1 MAKLSG
7 GCGCGAIRYE
17 CFSEPLAVSFCYCR
31 DCQQASGGP
40 FCNYA
45 VVPVEAVKVTQGQTK
60 SYAVQAD
67 SGNTVPREFC
77 SECGAPLFARN
88 GKVFVLTVGSL
99 DDAHG
104 IKPTIAIWLDS
115 AQPWAPVPENVERF
129 RQNPPITLGA

>member
-1 MAKLSG
+1 MTKLSG
-7 GCGCGAIRYE
+7 GCRCEAIRYE

-31 DCQQASGGP
+31 DCQKASGGS

-45 VVPVEAVKVTQGQTK
+45 VVPAEAVKVAKGQTK

-67 SGNTVPREFC
+67 SGNIVQREFC
-77 SECGAPLFARN
+77 SECGTPLFARN

-99 DDAHG
+99 DDAHD
-104 IKPTIAIWLDS
+104 IKPTMAIWLDS